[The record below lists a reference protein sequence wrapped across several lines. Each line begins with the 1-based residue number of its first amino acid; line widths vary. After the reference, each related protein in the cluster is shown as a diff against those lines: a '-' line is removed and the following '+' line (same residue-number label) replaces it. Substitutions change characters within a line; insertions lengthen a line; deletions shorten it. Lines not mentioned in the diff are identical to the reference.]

1 MTLVLLAPA
10 VDLDDEFLRQVG
22 ITECLVKPLSVAAL
36 RQALLTHVAEVGPH
50 STQVPTVVGLP
61 SERRRILV
69 VEDNPVNQLVAV
81 GLLESMGYD
90 ADTADDGVLALEAL
104 AAADYDLVLM
114 DVQMPR
120 LDGYATT
127 REIRAREGAGV
138 RLPVVAMTA
147 AAIEGERERCL
158 AAGMDDFLTKPVDP
172 EALTAVL
179 ATRLGRGRAAPA
191 RRAAAAPAPAP
202 VDGLDLERLDMLRD
216 MAEGD
221 TSYLDR
227 AIGNFVAGSPDL
239 LSAIRSAVEDAD
251 VPALQMAA
259 HRLAGSAGNLGVVA
273 VSTAARELEHLA
285 DAGSARPAD
294 GALEHLATTL
304 ERGRAAVL
312 SYRESYRPDG
322 LRAEGAS

>member
-1 MTLVLLAPA
+1 
-10 VDLDDEFLRQVG
+10 
-22 ITECLVKPLSVAAL
+22 
-36 RQALLTHVAEVGPH
+36 
-50 STQVPTVVGLP
+50 VVGLP

-69 VEDNPVNQLVAV
+69 VEDNAVNQMVAV
-81 GLLESMGYD
+81 GLLESMGYE

-127 REIRAREGAGV
+127 REIRAREGAGA

-147 AAIEGERERCL
+147 AAVEGERERCL

-179 ATRLGRGRAAPA
+179 ATRLGRGRSLPA
-191 RRAAAAPAPAP
+191 RRLGSAPAPAP
-202 VDGLDLERLDMLRD
+202 AAEGLDLERLDMLRD
-216 MAEGD
+216 MGDGD

-227 AIGNFVAGSPDL
+227 AIGRFVAGSSEL
-239 LSAIRSAVEDAD
+239 LEAIRSAVDDAD
-251 VPALQMAA
+251 VAALQQAA

-273 VSTAARELEHLA
+273 VATLARELEHLA

-294 GALEHLATTL
+294 GAVERLAATL

-312 SYRESYRPDG
+312 AYRESYRPDG
-322 LRAEGAS
+322 LLA